1 MQKILSF
8 VCYLVMI
15 VFASCSGKSQSTY
28 IIGIDP
34 SFYSI
39 EAVGREKN
47 IEAFL
52 TDLISEVAKKSK
64 LSLRLQ
70 NVNWNTLYSDLQKNL
85 YQGVIS
91 GLPKYNFH
99 EDTFDFSEVF
109 LQSGPVL
116 VIPIGSQY
124 DTLQKLSNKEVGI
137 LSDSPGV
144 FILEKYPNIIIR
156 NYDLMA
162 KMFNDLTLSVL
173 DAALAGVLPATAY
186 CNDLYFGKLTVV
198 STPMTEEGLRL
209 ITPKGQSLPL
219 MKAFNKALH
228 ELEIEGSIEKLK
240 NKWGLPS

>member
-1 MQKILSF
+1 MQKILSY
-8 VCYLVMI
+8 VCYFVMI
-15 VFASCSGKSQSTY
+15 LFASCSGKSQSTY
-28 IIGIDP
+28 IIAIDP

-39 EAVGREKN
+39 EVVGREKN

-52 TDLISEVAKKSK
+52 TDLIAEVAKKSK
-64 LSLRLQ
+64 LSMRLQ
-70 NVNWNTLYSDLQKNL
+70 NVNWDTLYSGLQKNQ

-91 GLPKYNFH
+91 GLPRYNFH

-124 DTLQKLSNKEVGI
+124 DTLQKLANKEVGI
-137 LSDSPGV
+137 LSDSPAV

-173 DAALAGVLPATAY
+173 DAALAGVLPATAF
-186 CNDLYFGKLTVV
+186 CNDLYYGKLSVV
-198 STPMTEEGLRL
+198 SDPMTDEGLRL
-209 ITPKGQSLPL
+209 ITSKGQSVPL
-219 MKAFNKALH
+219 MKAFGKALH
-228 ELEIEGSIEKLK
+228 ELERDGTIEKLK
-240 NKWGLPS
+240 KKWGLPT